1 MSKGRRTGGYV
12 VLTLVGLALIAL
24 LVVKQVTKHRLVTK
38 LGNPGVLRRD
48 GTRDISVRVDAA
60 EKLLKMEKLADS
72 LAGMPVYKRSY
83 TAEALGEIEADESTA
98 ILGTILRDEE
108 EAPSRWAGL
117 ALAKH
122 GKRAIPTLMAALSAS
137 GATKDNAVLA
147 LKTLGVDAGPRLRFL
162 LADRG
167 PYKAA
172 AEALAKIGGVGTAA
186 LMRGAYSM
194 DNKLRVQS
202 IAKLAAEKRPG
213 ALRANLDNLT
223 TDKLSQVDDAIPAL
237 GVLGDAAA
245 GPALVPFLKTGK
257 RTATAV
263 SIGMMRYAGAVEPL
277 LAQIPAGDPA
287 YRNAAVLALSRIG
300 APAVPALI
308 RELRSPKV
316 VMRQSAAKAL
326 IGTKSAQAT
335 AALMAALSDPDAGVR
350 APAARALG
358 WEGNLTA
365 VEVLVRALKDG
376 DWRVVDAAAGAL
388 GEIGVAAIDRLL
400 GVVAAPGQDVRVSFQ
415 ISRALAIMGYQ
426 ATPKLVRALSSPNPE
441 VQKWSATAL
450 GSIGDQRAVPEL
462 QQLSKRATG
471 NVQWVA
477 EEQLRVLTGRTGF

>member
-1 MSKGRRTGGYV
+1 MDKGRRTGMYV
-12 VLTLVGLALIAL
+12 VIVLIVLALIAL
-24 LVVKQVTKHRLVTK
+24 MVVKQVAKHQLVTG
-38 LGNPGVLRRD
+38 LGNRD
-48 GTRDISVRVDAA
+48 LSVRVPAA
-60 EKLLKMEKLADS
+60 EKLLAMEKLADS

-83 TAEALGEIEADESTA
+83 TAQALGEIHTDESTA

-108 EAPSRWAGL
+108 DAPSRWAGL

-122 GKRAIPTLMAALSAS
+122 GKRAIPTLTAALSAG
-137 GATKDNAVLA
+137 GATKDNAVQA
-147 LKTLGVDAGPRLRFL
+147 LKTLGVEAGPRLRFL

-167 PYKAA
+167 PYAA
-172 AEALAKIGGVGTAA
+172 AAQALAKIGGVGADA

-237 GVLGDAAA
+237 GVLGDPAA

-308 RELRSPKV
+308 RELHSPKV

-326 IGTKSAQAT
+326 IGAKSAQAT
-335 AALMAALSDPDAGVR
+335 AALMAAVSDPDAGVR

-365 VEVLVRALKDG
+365 VEVLVRALRDS

-388 GEIGVAAIDRLL
+388 GDIGTTAIERLL
-400 GVVAAPGQDVRVSFQ
+400 AVVAAPGQDVRVSFQ